1 MANTAELI
9 KQIYKP
15 MMTVGQVYAK
25 AWGQPGELAPIGNV
39 LEASL
44 EHSEDVQTQEDMT
57 KLGGGVHAEVRR
69 IKDVKVK
76 FKIADLNLLNLAR
89 GTLGSID
96 SIQAGTVADV
106 SYTVSSLGVLIP
118 LEHISPTDVVLKKGA
133 DVASAQAVDMAA
145 NYEVRPEGIVL
156 LSDAPGIAAADK
168 LWLSYSYGDYAVI
181 EALTTKAP
189 ELQIMFGGLNE
200 ADSGKP
206 VVIDIWR
213 ASQGIT
219 KQLTMLGKG
228 FASLDVEGTLMMDP
242 TKTGAGISKYYRTRM
257 G

>member
-1 MANTAELI
+1 
-9 KQIYKP
+9 
-15 MMTVGQVYAK
+15 
-25 AWGQPGELAPIGNV
+25 
-39 LEASL
+39 
-44 EHSEDVQTQEDMT
+44 
-57 KLGGGVHAEVRR
+57 
-69 IKDVKVK
+69 
-76 FKIADLNLLNLAR
+76 
-89 GTLGSID
+89 
-96 SIQAGTVADV
+96 
-106 SYTVSSLGVLIP
+106 
-118 LEHISPTDVVLKKGA
+118 
-133 DVASAQAVDMAA
+133 MAA
-145 NYEVRPEGIVL
+145 NYEVRAEGIVL
-156 LSDAPGIAAADK
+156 LSGAPDITAADK
-168 LWLSYSYGDYAVI
+168 LWLSYSYGEYAVI

-189 ELQIMFGGLNE
+189 ELQFMFGGLNE